1 MAIPHTHRCSFILRS
16 NLLRGDSHV
25 ADPAIST
32 MRQESDMTPLA
43 AIDGD
48 IGHIRS
54 IAVDMGGDSRKT
66 PFAPS

>member
-1 MAIPHTHRCSFILRS
+1 
-16 NLLRGDSHV
+16 
-25 ADPAIST
+25 
-32 MRQESDMTPLA
+32 MTPLA